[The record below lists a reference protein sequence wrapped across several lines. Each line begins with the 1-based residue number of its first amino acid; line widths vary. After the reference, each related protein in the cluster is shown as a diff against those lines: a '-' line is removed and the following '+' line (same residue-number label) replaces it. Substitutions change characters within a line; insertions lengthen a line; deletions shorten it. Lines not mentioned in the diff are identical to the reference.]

1 MAEAVD
7 GKTFRAIGKL
17 TDHNSE
23 TVRRYMQ
30 GQAPSV
36 EFVTTLCDALGL
48 NYEWLLTGK
57 GPMKRAEVRT
67 HALQQ
72 ANPTELLTAVAGS
85 LEKVGDRLERLEI
98 FVESLEARIRTELAA
113 LSSTGKARR
122 KLTQGGA
129 SDEPEK
135 TADGADER
143 ARVVARA
150 VTGRSRP
157 NAR

>member
-1 MAEAVD
+1 MAEASD

-36 EFVTTLCDALGL
+36 EFVTTFCDALGL
-48 NYEWLLTGK
+48 NYEWLLTGQ
-57 GPMKRAEVRT
+57 GPMKHAQVRT

-85 LEKVGDRLERLEI
+85 LETVGTRLERLEI
-98 FVESLEARIRTELAA
+98 FVQTLEARIRTELAA
-113 LSSTGKARR
+113 MSSAGKAKR
-122 KLTQGGA
+122 KPTQGSA
-129 SDEPEK
+129 RDDTQK
-135 TADGADER
+135 TADGPDQR
-143 ARVVARA
+143 ARIVARA
-150 VTGRSRP
+150 VTSRP
-157 NAR
+157 RPDAR